1 MRTSVMHFA
10 ELGNP
15 LATEDDWNREVALA
29 ANPNASTRVRESAL
43 EYVRAPKPYVRPTKL
58 DPRDYPVT
66 NPEKLA
72 QARLVR
78 ENLKLTLR
86 AIEADKPKPM
96 LAEARKPKPALDRP
110 EPGFVP
116 LPEREPKTHEQ
127 LQAEHR
133 QWLIDRQIENLAKTM
148 GVSPSEIKERLA

>member
-15 LATEDDWNREVALA
+15 LATEDDWNRELALA
-29 ANPNASTRVRESAL
+29 SNPKAATRARESAL
-43 EYVRAPKPYVRPTKL
+43 EYIRAHKPYVRPTKL
-58 DPRDYPVT
+58 DPRAYPVI

-72 QARLVR
+72 LAQARR
-78 ENLKLTLR
+78 TNLTQMLR

-133 QWLIDRQIENLAKTM
+133 QWLIDRQIENLAKSL

>member
-15 LATEDDWNREVALA
+15 LATEADWNREAALA
-29 ANPNASTRVRESAL
+29 SNPNASTHARESAL
-43 EYVRAPKPYVRPTKL
+43 DYVRAPAPYVRPKPKA
-58 DPRDYPVT
+58 PRDYVVT
-66 NPEKLA
+66 NPERLA
-72 QARLVR
+72 QAQTQRA
-78 ENLKLTLR
+78 NLTQMLR
-86 AIEADKPKPM
+86 SLEAHEPKPM

-133 QWLIDRQIENLAKTM
+133 QWLIDRQIENLAKTL
-148 GVSPSEIKERLA
+148 GVSPSELKERLA